1 MLITR
6 RSPLTGK
13 DNTMDLPI
21 TQDQLD
27 RWMRREGLIQ
37 NIMPELTAD
46 QREFL
51 ISGCTPDD
59 WDTLFPSDDELV
71 VEISGSVDEAE

>member
-37 NIMPELTAD
+37 NIMPELTPD

-51 ISGCTPDD
+51 ISGSTPED
-59 WDTLFPSDDELV
+59 WATMFPPEDE
-71 VEISGSVDEAE
+71 